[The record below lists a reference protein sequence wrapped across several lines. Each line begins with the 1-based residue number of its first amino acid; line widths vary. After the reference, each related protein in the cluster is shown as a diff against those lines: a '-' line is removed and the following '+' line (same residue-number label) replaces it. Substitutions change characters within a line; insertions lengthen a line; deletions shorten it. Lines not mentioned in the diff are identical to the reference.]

1 MYVLKLVET
10 EGLQDITNVMTGTT
24 SMAMDVRVFAEQ
36 KKGGDVM
43 EEIMK
48 LLPPVLLIAEMEES
62 KDLKFAMMRMQK
74 PMTDVMRIAQKQNSD
89 GPVAENL
96 HSVIDFQ
103 SLSSI
108 KQSSIQ
114 EESKVLLDQ
123 NSMRQ

>member
-1 MYVLKLVET
+1 MSVLKLVET
-10 EGLQDITNVMTGTT
+10 ERLQDTINVMTGTT
-24 SMAMDVRVFAEQ
+24 LMEMDVRVFVEQ

-48 LLPPVLLIAEMEES
+48 LLTPVLQIAETEES

-74 PMTDVMRIAQKQNSD
+74 QMTDVMQIAQKSNLD
-89 GPVAENL
+89 GPAAENL

-108 KQSSIQ
+108 KQQSTQ
-114 EESKVLLDQ
+114 EELKALLDQ